1 MLKIL
6 GRRPMW
12 STSINV
18 ALSLLVQWNQVD
30 FYSISSAAMQVSI
43 LLNTQH
49 ISSGDI
55 ETWMPDPNTD
65 DEKSKGKQ
73 REPWPIEKQEN
84 CHEHKQRVRT
94 KSLTWKI
101 AYSAH

>member
-1 MLKIL
+1 
-6 GRRPMW
+6 
-12 STSINV
+12 
-18 ALSLLVQWNQVD
+18 
-30 FYSISSAAMQVSI
+30 MQVSI

-55 ETWMPDPNTD
+55 ETWMPDPNID

-84 CHEHKQRVRT
+84 CHGQQAEGKN
-94 KSLTWKI
+94 
-101 AYSAH
+101 